1 MKYGKKYLAVLLACL
16 VCAALLWGCGKD
28 AEGETEQDPQ
38 QQEQEIPVETSDSI
52 ECCDGSRTLRF
63 EKKEN
68 GTWVWKDDETFP
80 LDQAY
85 IEEMFTTAREILA
98 LTPVESSGELSDYG
112 LEDTQRYLTLT
123 GEEGQAVTY
132 YLGDLTEGG
141 CYYMRRADDESNRV
155 YVAPAAL
162 TAQVSRSIYDMAVL
176 PKLPELTAEN
186 ISAVTV
192 ALKDSE
198 TPVEIVPDGNGAWLW
213 GQQDVTEKV
222 NALLEALTGTGIVS
236 CVDYR
241 PSSGAA
247 AICGLDPASV
257 TMTVAYV
264 NGAGV
269 DSTFVLRLGTARG
282 QQVHGTIQ
290 DDSTIYGVDGTLA
303 AAVQALAA

>member
-85 IEEMFTTAREILA
+85 IEEMLTTAREVLA
-98 LTPVESSGELSDYG
+98 LTPAESSGELSDYG

-123 GEEGQAVTY
+123 GEDGQAVTF
-132 YLGDLTEGG
+132 YLGNLTDSG
-141 CYYMRRADDESNRV
+141 CYYMRRAGDESNQI
-155 YVAPAAL
+155 YIAPETL

-176 PKLPELTAEN
+176 PQLPELTAEN
-186 ISAVTV
+186 ITAVTV

-222 NALLEALTGTGIVS
+222 NALLDALTGTGIVS

-269 DSTFVLRLGTARG
+269 DSTFVLRLGTDRG